1 MFKLLENLFT
11 SRHLESEVARLKQKI
26 VELVLK
32 NKELK
37 LNLIESENEN
47 AKLKNRTSKHVKIIG
62 I

>member
-47 AKLKNRTSKHVKIIG
+47 AKLKNRTAKQVKIVG